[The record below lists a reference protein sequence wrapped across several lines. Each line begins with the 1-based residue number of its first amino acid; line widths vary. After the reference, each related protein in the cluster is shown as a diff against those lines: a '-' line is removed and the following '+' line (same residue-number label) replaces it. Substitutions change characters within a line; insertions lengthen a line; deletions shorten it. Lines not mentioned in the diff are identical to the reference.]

1 MWSVEVMAHIKSV
14 GMSVLAI
21 AVFPARHSAKEE
33 CERKHAHSRRGINS
47 YTNSLRRCH
56 NIPSA
61 SKGERRCLPPG
72 KVMCGT
78 VANTS
83 KPLLC

>member
-1 MWSVEVMAHIKSV
+1 MCSVEVMAHIKSV
-14 GMSVLAI
+14 GVSVLAI
-21 AVFPARHSAKEE
+21 AVFPNAFSEGRMRSQARSLPQ
-33 CERKHAHSRRGINS
+33 RFNSYINS
-47 YTNSLRRCH
+47 LSRCH